1 MKNNQVKIT
10 FQDNEQTAVVQ
21 ITQNGNE
28 VSVSTKF
35 TPELNMDDPND
46 TPALNW
52 AAVFPVSYTHLY
64 EPLLKRNRSAYLTFL
79 NWARRRNETSL
90 PRSNTRH
97 PATTYHAKPTQ
108 HYDEF

>member
-1 MKNNQVKIT
+1 MENNQVEIT
-10 FQDNEQTAVVQ
+10 FQDDKQKAVVR

-52 AAVFPVSYTHLY
+52 AAVFLEAVKNLG
-64 EPLLKRNRSAYLTFL
+64 E
-79 NWARRRNETSL
+79 
-90 PRSNTRH
+90 
-97 PATTYHAKPTQ
+97 
-108 HYDEF
+108 

>member
-10 FQDNEQTAVVQ
+10 FQDDKQKAVVQ
-21 ITQNGNE
+21 TPSMGNE

-52 AAVFPVSYTHLY
+52 AAVFL
-64 EPLLKRNRSAYLTFL
+64 EAIKKLG
-79 NWARRRNETSL
+79 E
-90 PRSNTRH
+90 
-97 PATTYHAKPTQ
+97 
-108 HYDEF
+108 

>member
-10 FQDNEQTAVVQ
+10 FQDDKQKAVVQ

-35 TPELNMDDPND
+35 TPELNMDAPTD

-52 AAVFPVSYTHLY
+52 AAVFL
-64 EPLLKRNRSAYLTFL
+64 EAIKRLG
-79 NWARRRNETSL
+79 E
-90 PRSNTRH
+90 
-97 PATTYHAKPTQ
+97 
-108 HYDEF
+108 

>member
-35 TPELNMDDPND
+35 APELNMDDPND
-46 TPALNW
+46 PPALIW
-52 AAVFPVSYTHLY
+52 AAVFL
-64 EPLLKRNRSAYLTFL
+64 EAIKRLG
-79 NWARRRNETSL
+79 E
-90 PRSNTRH
+90 
-97 PATTYHAKPTQ
+97 
-108 HYDEF
+108 

>member
-1 MKNNQVKIT
+1 MYAGLEAGRNSDIQQVKIT

-52 AAVFPVSYTHLY
+52 SAVFL
-64 EPLLKRNRSAYLTFL
+64 EAIKRLG
-79 NWARRRNETSL
+79 E
-90 PRSNTRH
+90 
-97 PATTYHAKPTQ
+97 
-108 HYDEF
+108 

>member
-1 MKNNQVKIT
+1 MKNDQVKIT
-10 FQDNEQTAVVQ
+10 FQDDKQKAVVQ

-52 AAVFPVSYTHLY
+52 AAVFLEAIKRLGEY
-64 EPLLKRNRSAYLTFL
+64 EKDYV
-79 NWARRRNETSL
+79 
-90 PRSNTRH
+90 
-97 PATTYHAKPTQ
+97 
-108 HYDEF
+108 

>member
-46 TPALNW
+46 TPALN
-52 AAVFPVSYTHLY
+52 
-64 EPLLKRNRSAYLTFL
+64 
-79 NWARRRNETSL
+79 
-90 PRSNTRH
+90 
-97 PATTYHAKPTQ
+97 
-108 HYDEF
+108 

>member
-35 TPELNMDDPND
+35 TPELNMDDPNG

-52 AAVFPVSYTHLY
+52 AAVFLEAV
-64 EPLLKRNRSAYLTFL
+64 KRLG
-79 NWARRRNETSL
+79 E
-90 PRSNTRH
+90 
-97 PATTYHAKPTQ
+97 
-108 HYDEF
+108 